1 MQELWDLLPF
11 EDSIE
16 SPDEEPTE
24 QILLALSHD
33 AQMGSHVPR
42 QFNSRVLFMANQL
55 SLW

>member
-16 SPDEEPTE
+16 SPDKEPTE

-33 AQMGSHVPR
+33 AQMGSHGTKTI
-42 QFNSRVLFMANQL
+42 QF
-55 SLW
+55 

>member
-16 SPDEEPTE
+16 SPNEEPTE

-33 AQMGSHVPR
+33 AQMGSHGTKTI
-42 QFNSRVLFMANQL
+42 QF
-55 SLW
+55 